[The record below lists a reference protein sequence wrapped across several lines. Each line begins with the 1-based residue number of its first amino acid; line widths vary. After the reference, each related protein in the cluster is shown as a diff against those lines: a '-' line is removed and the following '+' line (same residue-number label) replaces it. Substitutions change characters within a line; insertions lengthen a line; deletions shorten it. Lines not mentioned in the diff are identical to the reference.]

1 MTKIISENDWVWN
14 QGAGHLFVQKQIF
27 NEKPDGLIFTRHRS

>member
-14 QGAGHLFVQKQIF
+14 QWAGHLFVQKQIF
-27 NEKPDGLIFTRHRS
+27 NEKLDGLIFTRHRS